1 LFGES
6 LVNAFNGCIKRPGM
20 NIVEK
25 HLAAGPGS
33 HQRNA
38 CTHLARS
45 DYPNGLYGVL
55 CHMRFS

>member
-1 LFGES
+1 
-6 LVNAFNGCIKRPGM
+6 VNAFNGCIKRPGM

-55 CHMRFS
+55 CHMRFP